1 MSEQN
6 TSQNTTQPA
15 SGASGGLLRI
25 ALIAVIV
32 VLVFVASYQIAGAV
46 GRDAGGA
53 SAGGPGTPDAL
64 ATAGSVSAS
73 GAGSAGCACCANSG
87 TGEPIEGTAVLE
99 GDIQRISV
107 DATNGYDPNIIRLAA
122 GVPAEITFSQAS
134 GCMAQVMSRELGFFE
149 DLTAGPKTISLPA
162 LEPGTYSFSCGMEM
176 VFGEIIVE

>member
-6 TSQNTTQPA
+6 ASQSTSHAPA
-15 SGASGGLLRI
+15 AASGGLIRT
-25 ALIAVIV
+25 ALIGVIV

-46 GRDAGGA
+46 GRNAGG
-53 SAGGPGTPDAL
+53 T
-64 ATAGSVSAS
+64 TAGAPDPSGQLVPVGSGNAS
-73 GAGSAGCACCANSG
+73 GGSSAGCACCANSG

-134 GCMAQVMSRELGFFE
+134 GCMAQVMSRDLDFFE
-149 DLTAGPKTISLPA
+149 DLTTGPKTISLPA
-162 LEPGTYSFSCGMEM
+162 LEPGTYGFSCGMEM